1 VLEVRPQMSIIELI
15 TVAFLYESLSFKSR
29 FDDNCCIT
37 GDGEYMGAEY
47 WVQLRT
53 ASCPFDNS
61 LLSTETSLA
70 ILGHDNSTKADF
82 EGKENEQTSANI
94 LGDIHG
100 LEFHFDKDEQ
110 AAEED
115 NWIHPKY
122 STATYLDAQIEGYP
136 AGGAP
141 LIVFQTNSEEE
152 DEEEE
157 EEGGGSSVERRGGG
171 SRESPENMV
180 IVGDSD
186 SADNDDVD
194 EEEEE
199 EEVPLLVDITEING
213 KNNQSKTAVTGLQ
226 SNEKE
231 KNAHFEDEHGVED
244 LESDPR
250 TPTSA
255 WAIYPE
261 INRHVSF
268 PGGFLHGV
276 AGELLQP
283 SLLLSPIEFNS
294 DNVSSDKNDKN
305 DKNSTSDDKSN
316 ENKNSNK
323 NSSDKNINK
332 NSIKS
337 LHKNHHT
344 TNTGSVN
351 KKQKKGNDEKCYNYS
366 RLSLLV
372 NIWTEH
378 RPKMVQ
384 KLESNLFNIELNK
397 AILEFQC
404 ENQLTQ
410 EKNKR
415 PCETSMF
422 NFQSFVENLE
432 KNEKISCLT
441 FSPKTQVSNNNLESI
456 GSRSSRRKFS
466 NRIHMEEKIDD
477 GVIFAAGNGI
487 NGNDVAECHIK
498 ISDKSDEKEKEKINE
513 KELRL
518 HYLRE
523 HRACDTGPVPIEILK
538 KEFRV
543 FNEKKIRSKIIRI
556 KYIYE

>member
-1 VLEVRPQMSIIELI
+1 LH
-15 TVAFLYESLSFKSR
+15 YSLSCKSR
-29 FDDNCCIT
+29 FDDDCCIT

-61 LLSTETSLA
+61 LLSTETSSATLS
-70 ILGHDNSTKADF
+70 HNCSTKDDS
-82 EGKENEQTSANI
+82 EGKENEETSANI

-141 LIVFQTNSEEE
+141 LIIFQTNSEE
-152 DEEEE
+152 DDEEE
-157 EEGGGSSVERRGGG
+157 EEGGGSSDERQGGG
-171 SRESPENMV
+171 SRESHDNMV

-186 SADNDDVD
+186 CADDDNDDD
-194 EEEEE
+194 EEEE

-213 KNNQSKTAVTGLQ
+213 KNDQSKTAVTGLQ
-226 SNEKE
+226 NNERGKY
-231 KNAHFEDEHGVED
+231 AHFENDYGVED

-283 SLLLSPIEFNS
+283 SLLLSPIKFDS
-294 DNVSSDKNDKN
+294 DNGSSGKN
-305 DKNSTSDDKSN
+305 DKNSNSDDKSN

-323 NSSDKNINK
+323 NSSDKIMKNDSNK
-332 NSIKS
+332 SN
-337 LHKNHHT
+337 KNHHT
-344 TNTGSVN
+344 TNTDSGN
-351 KKQKKGNDEKCYNYS
+351 KKQKTGNDEKCYNYS

-372 NIWTEH
+372 NIWTDH

-397 AILEFQC
+397 ALLEFRC
-404 ENQLTQ
+404 ENQLTL
-410 EKNKR
+410 EKNKC
-415 PCETSMF
+415 PSETSIY

-456 GSRSSRRKFS
+456 GSRSSRKKFS
-466 NRIHMEEKIDD
+466 NCIYMEEEVDD

-487 NGNDVAECHIK
+487 NGNDVTECHIK
-498 ISDKSDEKEKEKINE
+498 ISEKSDEKEKDKINE

-543 FNEKKIRSKIIRI
+543 FNERKKRSKIIHI